1 MCGDAVVVDTN
12 VGIAAN
18 GTAEVSAECQ
28 LECVRALRAVTGGRR
43 LVLDAADFIFR
54 EYIRY
59 MRLAGR
65 PGTGDAFVRWV
76 ADNRFD
82 SNLCMLVSITPSD
95 DDSFAEFPTSEALR
109 TLDRSDRKF
118 VSVAAGVTPSP
129 AIQVAL
135 DRGWVQ
141 HADALAEVGIGV
153 DFLCPADIGARE

>member
-1 MCGDAVVVDTN
+1 MPGDAVVVDTN
-12 VGIAAN
+12 VGIVAN
-18 GTAEVSAECQ
+18 GKTDVSPECQ
-28 LECVRALRAVTGGRR
+28 LACVRALRAVTQGRR
-43 LVLDAADFIFR
+43 LVLDTSDLIFR

-76 ADNRFD
+76 ADNRFN
-82 SNLCMLVSITPSD
+82 SNLCTLVSITPSD
-95 DDSFAEFPTSEALR
+95 DDSFAEFPTSEGLR

-129 AIQVAL
+129 VIQVAL
-135 DRGWVQ
+135 DRGWMQ
-141 HADALAEVGIGV
+141 HADALAEVGINV